1 MKRGSL
7 GTVQEQVQRAQ
18 RSLGAAH
25 FTDIDAKF
33 RTQQI
38 ELHTTELATSDLDKY
53 HKVPGAWTRG
63 TRWHN
68 PGWGTSMQHKVAQ
81 GAGWGTS
88 VQHKVAQGAG
98 WGKSMQHKVT
108 RDLCTCQQAIMLV
121 DLGLA
126 QPCSAQQAPLPGCSM
141 CITGLL
147 KKGSAAMAHMLV

>member
-53 HKVPGAWTRG
+53 HKVLPGALTRG
-63 TRWHN
+63 TRWHRVLD
-68 PGWGTSMQHKVAQ
+68 GTRKHA
-81 GAGWGTS
+81 
-88 VQHKVAQGAG
+88 
-98 WGKSMQHKVT
+98 T
-108 RDLCTCQQAIMLV
+108 RWHRV
-121 DLGLA
+121 
-126 QPCSAQQAPLPGCSM
+126 LPGTWTCGTRWHWECALASE
-141 CITGLL
+141 
-147 KKGSAAMAHMLV
+147 